1 MGNGR
6 NIKFWEDSWMGNQCL
21 MNVHSRLYSMVLN
34 KIANIADVVSLRD
47 EAWVWGFEWRRDL
60 YSWEESDLT
69 NLKNT
74 IISSIC
80 LQDMS
85 DYWCW
90 TKDRANGYN

>member
-1 MGNGR
+1 
-6 NIKFWEDSWMGNQCL
+6 
-21 MNVHSRLYSMVLN
+21 
-34 KIANIADVVSLRD
+34 
-47 EAWVWGFEWRRDL
+47 VWGFEWRRDL

-74 IISSIC
+74 IISSLC

-90 TKDRANGYN
+90 TKDRANGYNSASTYAAFVSRRREAEIRPGDDELHFL